1 MLIFSKL
8 IWLLIHKS
16 TLINSRFT
24 KGSLSFESLVYI
36 FHLKCIHWNWYIQMR
51 ERYPV
56 NIFVYW
62 MPLMYS
68 MHMLLKIWM
77 IMIILYLQI
86 YILLIQC
93 TFFIRENF
101 IKIYTQ
107 IEYFNKPPC
116 AKYLIS
122 KTANLWLLLFH
133 PCLIFSLSWR
143 STIPLCSIFRCVGL
157 MDFHGSQD

>member
-1 MLIFSKL
+1 M
-8 IWLLIHKS
+8 W
-16 TLINSRFT
+16 
-24 KGSLSFESLVYI
+24 
-36 FHLKCIHWNWYIQMR
+36 

-56 NIFVYW
+56 NIFIYW

-101 IKIYTQ
+101 INLQYVFYKEIKI
-107 IEYFNKPPC
+107 I
-116 AKYLIS
+116 
-122 KTANLWLLLFH
+122 
-133 PCLIFSLSWR
+133 
-143 STIPLCSIFRCVGL
+143 
-157 MDFHGSQD
+157 